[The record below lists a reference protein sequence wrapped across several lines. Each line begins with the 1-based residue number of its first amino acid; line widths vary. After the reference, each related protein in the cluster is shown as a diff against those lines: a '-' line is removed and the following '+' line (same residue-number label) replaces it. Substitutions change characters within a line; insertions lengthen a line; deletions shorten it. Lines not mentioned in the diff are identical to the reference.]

1 MVVVL
6 LGAPGSGKGTQAKNL
21 IQRLGIPQLST
32 GDMLRA
38 AVNSVSDVGK
48 QAAEYLQRGAL
59 VPDSLVL
66 SLIEE
71 RLGGQDCKDGFI
83 LDGFPRNIAQADALE
98 ALLTRLGKKISHVLA
113 IDVDEKELIQ
123 RLSGRRICKKCGT
136 GFHVAYQ
143 PPQVAG
149 KCDQCGG
156 DLYQRSDDNEN
167 VISERLKVYRA
178 QTAPLLDYYRHRN
191 VLSEMRGVGSPGDI
205 TDRIMQVLKA

>member
-191 VLSEMRGVGSPGDI
+191 VLREMRGVGSPGDI